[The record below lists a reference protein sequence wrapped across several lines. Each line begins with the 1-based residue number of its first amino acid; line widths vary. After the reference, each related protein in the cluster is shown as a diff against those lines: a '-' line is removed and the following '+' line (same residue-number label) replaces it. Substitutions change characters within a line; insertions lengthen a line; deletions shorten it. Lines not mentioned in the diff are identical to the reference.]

1 MGVNDGLPER
11 AAADEPEV
19 PAQSHSPD
27 LRLPSPARTPS
38 PGPSFA
44 RAEPMRLRGPVGEPG
59 PRVRL
64 GMLRPSVL
72 DDGWWL
78 TTLWVEDE
86 EGVVEA
92 RVIAPA
98 AGPPPV
104 APLQVIGPTLSNALM
119 GLLDQEDGR
128 QLIRLRMPAADDE
141 ALPWRRPL
149 LILTA
154 VRWDP
159 VRAGVMTTNQLAAE
173 LMRAFRN
180 AIDAAGAPGRT
191 G

>member
-1 MGVNDGLPER
+1 MGVSAGPPGPRDQSM
-11 AAADEPEV
+11 DE
-19 PAQSHSPD
+19 ALS
-27 LRLPSPARTPS
+27 SPARTPS

-44 RAEPMRLRGPVGEPG
+44 RAEPLRLRGPAGEPG

-64 GMLRPSVL
+64 GMLRPSVM

-78 TTLWVEDE
+78 TTLWAEDD
-86 EGVVEA
+86 EGVIEA
-92 RVIAPA
+92 RTVAPL

-104 APLQVIGPTLSNALM
+104 APLQIIGPTLSNALM

-128 QLIRLRMPAADDE
+128 QLIRLRMLPADDD
-141 ALPWRRPL
+141 AQLWRRPL
-149 LILTA
+149 LILVA
-154 VRWDP
+154 ARWDP
-159 VRAGVMTTNQLAAE
+159 VRASSMTTNQLAGE

-180 AIDAAGAPGRT
+180 AIDAAGAPGRQ

>member
-1 MGVNDGLPER
+1 MGVSDDPSGPLDQPT
-11 AAADEPEV
+11 DEV
-19 PAQSHSPD
+19 KS
-27 LRLPSPARTPS
+27 SPARTPS

-44 RAEPMRLRGPVGEPG
+44 RAEPMRLRGAPGEPG

-64 GMLRPSVL
+64 GMLRPSVM

-78 TTLWVEDE
+78 TTLWVEDD

-92 RVIAPA
+92 RTVAPL

-128 QLIRLRMPAADDE
+128 QLIRLRMPPADDE
-141 ALPWRRPL
+141 AQPWRRPL

-159 VRAGVMTTNQLAAE
+159 VRASAMTTNQLAAE

-180 AIDAAGAPGRT
+180 AIDAAGAPGRA

>member
-1 MGVNDGLPER
+1 MGVSDGPSVPNEPLEGHDPNAHDAEPSVAR
-11 AAADEPEV
+11 A
-19 PAQSHSPD
+19 
-27 LRLPSPARTPS
+27 PS

-44 RAEPMRLRGPVGEPG
+44 RAEPMRLRGPAGEPG

-72 DDGWWL
+72 EDGWWL
-78 TTLWVEDE
+78 TTLWVEDD

-92 RVIAPA
+92 RAVAPV

-104 APLQVIGPTLSNALM
+104 APLAVIGPTLSNALM

-128 QLIRLRMPAADDE
+128 QLIRLRMPAADDD
-141 ALPWRRPL
+141 AQPWRRPL
-149 LILTA
+149 LMLTA
-154 VRWDP
+154 LRWDP
-159 VRAGVMTTNQLAAE
+159 IRASAMTTNQLAAE